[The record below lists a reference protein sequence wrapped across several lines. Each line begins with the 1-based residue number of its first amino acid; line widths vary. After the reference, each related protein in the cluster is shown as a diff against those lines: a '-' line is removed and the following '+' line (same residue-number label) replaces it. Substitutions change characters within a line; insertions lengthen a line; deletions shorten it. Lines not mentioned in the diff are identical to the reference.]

1 MEQKNDYHRMGR
13 RCWRNKYSRP
23 GIYHVTIHVDEALRQ
38 PLGRIAGD
46 LAIADG
52 EAGAPH
58 VELSAIGRMVEEEL
72 TTSITA
78 HYPFIEVQEH
88 VVMPEHLHFILRV
101 HNSIISVNGRETHL
115 GQVIAGFKK
124 GCNRRF
130 WEIMGVRGE
139 PANATEKG
147 VRGEPASATGEGKR
161 GDAAEARG
169 MRGEPAS
176 ATEKGMRGEAA
187 GAAGMR
193 GEGEGE
199 QGSVLRVA
207 VRPQGSMGNAA
218 AKTDKRTP
226 SWGTTDR
233 QPLFAAGYVDVMPL
247 SQEQLEVQRQY
258 ILNNPRSRLQRM
270 RNRAWLQTQHASTPT
285 ALSMRALRGYLQR
298 ECAPSQFSD
307 EIWERIRQQLL
318 DANGMVVC
326 DSYGN
331 LQLLKDTLLPV
342 VCHRKDARWFP
353 QQMQRCLEAAQA
365 GAVLV
370 SARIAGGEQ
379 QIMDE
384 AMRRGFPVVLV
395 ADNGFPERYH
405 PSARQM
411 EQCGNGTLLLL
422 TPWKYHYRPVDTHIT
437 VAECKTMNCA
447 VQAICRR
454 KDDWWQTFGDKLVRR
469 REWMGA
475 KIEEERE
482 KM

>member
-1 MEQKNDYHRMGR
+1 MEQNNEYHRMGR

-38 PLGRIAGD
+38 PLGRMAGD
-46 LAIADG
+46 LSIADG

-101 HNSIISVNGRETHL
+101 HNSIISANGRETHL

-130 WEIMGVRGE
+130 WEIMGLRGE
-139 PANATEKG
+139 PADAAAG
-147 VRGEPASATGEGKR
+147 GQEGQIA
-161 GDAAEARG
+161 DAAESGKAG
-169 MRGEPAS
+169 I
-176 ATEKGMRGEAA
+176 AA
-187 GAAGMR
+187 GSGQEGQIAG
-193 GEGEGE
+193 GA
-199 QGSVLRVA
+199 GSGKAGIAGNGGVLRVA
-207 VRPQGSMGNAA
+207 VHPQEPSSTGSTPA
-218 AKTDKRTP
+218 KRTP
-226 SWGTTDR
+226 SWGTTGR

-247 SQEQLEVQRQY
+247 SQEQLEVQRRY

-270 RNRAWLQTQHASTPT
+270 SNRAWLQTQRASTPT
-285 ALSMRALRGYLQR
+285 ALSLRALKGYLQR
-298 ECAPSQFSD
+298 ECAPSQISED
-307 EIWERIRQQLL
+307 IWERIQQMLL
-318 DANGMVVC
+318 TADGMVVC

-331 LQLLKDTLLPV
+331 HQLLNGTLLPV
-342 VCHRKDARWFP
+342 VCHRKDARRFP
-353 QQMQRCLEAAQA
+353 QQMQRCLEAAQG
-365 GAVLV
+365 GALLV

-384 AMRRGFPVVLV
+384 VLRRGFPVVLV
-395 ADNGFPERYH
+395 VDNGFPERYH

-411 EQCGNGTLLLL
+411 EQCGNGSVLLL
-422 TPWKYHYRPVDTHIT
+422 TPWRYHYRPVDTHIT
-437 VAECKTMNCA
+437 VAECKTMNCV

-454 KDDWWQTFGDKLVRR
+454 KDDWWQ
-469 REWMGA
+469 
-475 KIEEERE
+475 
-482 KM
+482 